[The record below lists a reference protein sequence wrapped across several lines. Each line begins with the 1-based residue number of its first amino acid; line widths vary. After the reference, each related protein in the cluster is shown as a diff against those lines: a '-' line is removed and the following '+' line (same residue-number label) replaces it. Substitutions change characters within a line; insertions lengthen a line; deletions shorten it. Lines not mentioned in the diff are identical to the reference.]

1 MRQADVECNRPT
13 RERNCGNQAGAMKLL
28 IISDLH
34 ANWPALQAVAKSE
47 QDLKGIIC
55 LGDIVN
61 YGPHPMPCVD
71 WVRDHVKPGWVVQGN
86 HDRAL
91 GCDTGPRC
99 SAPYRRLALEMQ
111 RYTRRQIGPAAR
123 DYLARLPTSTTQ
135 LLAGAVFF
143 LCHAAPT
150 DPLYAYI
157 KPDDTR
163 RWTRECEF
171 AAGPDFLLVGHTHLP
186 LICRIGRTTIVNPGS
201 VGQPK
206 DGDPRACYA
215 LWRDGDVTLHRVSYD
230 VEEVA
235 RDLTTCAPPLA
246 AQQLAR
252 ILLAGGDPAPAVS
265 V

>member
-1 MRQADVECNRPT
+1 
-13 RERNCGNQAGAMKLL
+13 MKFL

-34 ANWPALQAVAKSE
+34 ANWPALLAVVQSE
-47 QDLKGIIC
+47 QDLNGIVC

-61 YGPHPMPCVD
+61 YGPHPMECIT
-71 WVRDHVKPGWVVQGN
+71 WVRDNVKPCWVVQGN

-99 SAPYRRLALEMQ
+99 SAPYRRLASEMQ
-111 RYTRRQIGPAAR
+111 RYTRKQIDISAR
-123 DYLARLPTSTTQ
+123 DYLTRLPTSATQ

-163 RWTRECEF
+163 RWVRECEF
-171 AAGPDFLLVGHTHLP
+171 AAEPDFLLIGHTHLP
-186 LICRIGRTTIVNPGS
+186 LIRRLGRTTIVNPGS

-215 LWRDGDVTLHRVSYD
+215 LWRDGDVTLHRVAYD
-230 VEEVA
+230 VRAVA
-235 RDLTTCAPPLA
+235 RDLTACASA
-246 AQQLAR
+246 TVAQQLAQ
-252 ILLAGGDPAPAVS
+252 ILLAGGDLSPTVS
-265 V
+265 A